1 MLHIGVERHG
11 LDFQILRVDTLD
23 PRIAEAH
30 VAEPRAVGLLAVA
43 AGVGCRGLGRAQE
56 GRV

>member
-1 MLHIGVERHG
+1 VLHIGVERHS
-11 LDFQILRVDTLD
+11 LDFQILRIDALD

-43 AGVGCRGLGRAQE
+43 AGVGRRGLGCTQE